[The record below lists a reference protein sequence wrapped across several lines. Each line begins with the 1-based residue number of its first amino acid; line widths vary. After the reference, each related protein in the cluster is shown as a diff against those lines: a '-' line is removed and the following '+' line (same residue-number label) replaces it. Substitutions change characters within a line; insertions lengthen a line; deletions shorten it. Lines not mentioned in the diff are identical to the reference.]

1 MSYKLKFTKIPIIKF
16 TRYKNRKYL
25 ILYNGG
31 HPFLVNI
38 EDNNNVSVFKMPK
51 KQYND
56 GPNYYN
62 NKLNNKL
69 INHPER
75 YYTIFVDKYTPTK
88 IFIGKSYKSPMT
100 EFSMAYGPEY
110 DGNTI
115 LLQIEPKKYIWIGGD
130 YGGIYEIETY
140 GEIVEYYSPVG
151 NAHSPYPYAIDEYGN
166 NYILRHKVVITGIPP
181 GIDPYDIYYD
191 ELNKIKPGTRF
202 PAKRSKDRKFWDI
215 KEYYHDNKRYMLTYI
230 PNSRLEDH
238 YRIITS
244 KGDKLY
250 IVDSKNKKSL
260 LEKKDYFNLMKDYAD
275 YIHIKSLKNKR
286 IH

>member
-25 ILYNGG
+25 ILDKGG
-31 HPFLVNI
+31 YPFLVNI
-38 EDNNNVSVFKMPK
+38 EDNNDVSVFKMPK
-51 KQYND
+51 KQYD
-56 GPNYYN
+56 EVRYYYSE
-62 NKLNNKL
+62 L

-100 EFSMAYGPEY
+100 EFSMAYGPKY

-115 LLQIEPKKYIWIGGD
+115 LLQIEPKKYIWIAD
-130 YGGIYEIETY
+130 GGIYEIETY

-151 NAHSPYPYAIDEYGN
+151 FPPIHPYPYAIDEYGN
-166 NYILRHKVVITGIPP
+166 NYLLHIKVVITGIPP
-181 GIDPYDIYYD
+181 GVDPYDIYYD
-191 ELNKIKPGTRF
+191 ELEEIKPGIRF

-215 KEYYHDNKRYMLTYI
+215 KEYYHDNKRYMLTYSS
-230 PNSRLEDH
+230 NSKLEDN
-238 YRIITS
+238 YRFITS
-244 KGDKLY
+244 KGNKLY

-260 LEKKDYFNLMKDYAD
+260 LEKKDYFDLMKDYAD
-275 YIHIKSLKNKR
+275 YMNIKSLKNKR